1 MCDLGIKQAPRRL
14 PITKREIEQV
24 EVERM
29 LKQGVISPSSSPWS
43 SPTVLVTKKDGK
55 TRFCIDFRELNKLTV
70 KDAYP
75 LPRIEDCIDNLEG
88 AKWYCTLDLQ
98 SGFWQVELD
107 PRDRPKTAFAT
118 RSGLYEFNVLPFGL
132 SNSPATFERLMETV
146 MRGLQWDECLV
157 YLDDIIAF
165 GRTFEETL
173 MRLTHVFERVRAA
186 GLKFKPSKCKLFQES
201 VDFLGHVISK
211 DGVRTQPSKIE
222 AVVSWSTPKS
232 KKELRSFLGLAGYYR
247 RFVKDYAKIARP
259 LHKITGEGVPYVW
272 KEDCDQA
279 FQQLKVTLTT
289 APVLGYPKHV
299 GRMVLDTDASGEAL
313 GAVLSQIQDGHEV
326 VLAYMSKALG
336 EAERNYCITRKELLA
351 VFEAC
356 KTWHP
361 YIYGRPV
368 VVRTDNSAVAWAKR
382 IKNPVGQMAR
392 WLQVLGTYDLTEVH
406 RPGRIHWNADALSR
420 KPVSP
425 CGQCSRESGPCDGTP
440 KRLGTG
446 PSSKEDNDPHIKVCV
461 VTRTQTKT
469 TETAAS
475 DSEGMSLAELHEEQV
490 KDPDISLVMQAKS
503 LGEVKPTWDKMS
515 PHSDALKTLWAQY
528 DRLKIKDD
536 VLHRRWI
543 GSHGSSDRWQII
555 IPRTRRRA
563 VLQQMHDG
571 PLAGHFGV
579 DKTLKKVQES
589 FYWVNMKDDIISYCH
604 SCDLCVARKTTGKQ
618 KHAPMKE
625 FLIGSPMERVT
636 TDIMSLERSASGQK
650 YVLVVTDSFTK
661 WTEAYAMRNME
672 ARTVARI
679 LVTEWICRYGAPSI
693 IHSDQGRQYESTIFK
708 EVCNLLGVYKTRT
721 TALRPQAN
729 GQVERFNR
737 TLGVLLAI
745 NCSDDSRKWD
755 KHLPYV
761 VAAYR
766 AAVHESTGMT
776 PNKLMFG
783 REVQMPLH
791 LITGN
796 PNRDDNSCFATEYVQ
811 DMNERFC
818 RAFNMARLCLRK
830 EVLRR
835 KKYYDVGA
843 SDISLK
849 VGQPVWLYDPS
860 KHEGICRKLMRHW
873 KKGYVVTAK
882 IDDVRYQIKDG
893 PRAIPKI
900 VHIDRLLPYEGH
912 NGPQWQKRAT
922 YVIG

>member
-1 MCDLGIKQAPRRL
+1 M
-14 PITKREIEQV
+14 
-24 EVERM
+24 
-29 LKQGVISPSSSPWS
+29 
-43 SPTVLVTKKDGK
+43 
-55 TRFCIDFRELNKLTV
+55 
-70 KDAYP
+70 
-75 LPRIEDCIDNLEG
+75 
-88 AKWYCTLDLQ
+88 
-98 SGFWQVELD
+98 
-107 PRDRPKTAFAT
+107 
-118 RSGLYEFNVLPFGL
+118 
-132 SNSPATFERLMETV
+132 
-146 MRGLQWDECLV
+146 
-157 YLDDIIAF
+157 
-165 GRTFEETL
+165 
-173 MRLTHVFERVRAA
+173 
-186 GLKFKPSKCKLFQES
+186 
-201 VDFLGHVISK
+201 
-211 DGVRTQPSKIE
+211 
-222 AVVSWSTPKS
+222 VSWSTPKS
-232 KKELRSFLGLAGYYR
+232 KKELRSFLGLAGYYH
-247 RFVKDYAKIARP
+247 RFVKDYAKIAR
-259 LHKITGEGVPYVW
+259 VPYVW
-272 KEDCDQA
+272 KEDCEQA
-279 FQQLKVTLTT
+279 FQQLKVALTT

-356 KTWHP
+356 KTWHL

-382 IKNPVGQMAR
+382 IKNPVRQMAR

-406 RPGRIHWNADALSR
+406 RPGRIHWNADALGR

-425 CGQCSRESGPCDGTP
+425 CGQCSRESGPFDGMP

-503 LGEVKPTWDKMS
+503 LGEAKPTWDRMS

-604 SCDLCVARKTTGKQ
+604 SCDLCVARKTPGKQ

-661 WTEAYAMRNME
+661 WTEAYAMR
-672 ARTVARI
+672 
-679 LVTEWICRYGAPSI
+679 
-693 IHSDQGRQYESTIFK
+693 
-708 EVCNLLGVYKTRT
+708 
-721 TALRPQAN
+721 
-729 GQVERFNR
+729 
-737 TLGVLLAI
+737 
-745 NCSDDSRKWD
+745 
-755 KHLPYV
+755 
-761 VAAYR
+761 
-766 AAVHESTGMT
+766 
-776 PNKLMFG
+776 
-783 REVQMPLH
+783 
-791 LITGN
+791 
-796 PNRDDNSCFATEYVQ
+796 
-811 DMNERFC
+811 
-818 RAFNMARLCLRK
+818 
-830 EVLRR
+830 
-835 KKYYDVGA
+835 
-843 SDISLK
+843 
-849 VGQPVWLYDPS
+849 
-860 KHEGICRKLMRHW
+860 
-873 KKGYVVTAK
+873 KKG
-882 IDDVRYQIKDG
+882 
-893 PRAIPKI
+893 P
-900 VHIDRLLPYEGH
+900 
-912 NGPQWQKRAT
+912 
-922 YVIG
+922 